1 MPTNT
6 NLRTAAA
13 AFALLALGLASASS
27 ATADTRKAP
36 VVSTASIALHYDTQA
51 LLEEDRRRELDSR
64 IETAARALCGPLEV
78 KSFHVRRLW
87 KECYDTAV
95 ADAKRQL
102 DRTALAALR

>member
-1 MPTNT
+1 MPTKT
-6 NLRTAAA
+6 NLRTTVATI
-13 AFALLALGLASASS
+13 ALLALGLASASQ

-36 VVSTASIALHYDTQA
+36 VVSTASIALHYQAQA

-64 IETAARALCGPLEV
+64 IETAARALCGPLEI
-78 KSFHVRRLW
+78 KSFHARRLW
-87 KECYDTAV
+87 KACYDTAV